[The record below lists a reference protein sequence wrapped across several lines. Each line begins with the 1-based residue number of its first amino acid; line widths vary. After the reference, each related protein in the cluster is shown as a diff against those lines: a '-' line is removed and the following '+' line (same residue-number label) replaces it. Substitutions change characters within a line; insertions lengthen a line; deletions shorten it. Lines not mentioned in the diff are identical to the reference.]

1 MQAYI
6 AKRLVLFVPTMILL
20 SLLVF
25 GFLRIIPGD
34 PALAILTR
42 GNADSIET
50 ITEEQLER
58 MRERLGTNRPI
69 YVQYADWASGLLI
82 LDFGNSLVTSN
93 PVWDQL
99 KRRIPITLELSIMS
113 IFISTIVAVPLGV
126 FSAIKQDTWGDY
138 VARFITLI
146 GLATPNFW
154 VAVMTIFILVL
165 AFNWIP
171 PLGYAT
177 LWEDPWTN
185 FVQLIFPA
193 LALGTSGMAFQ
204 ARVTRS
210 AMLEILHEDY
220 IRTAR
225 SKGLR
230 ERMVVTRHALRNAL
244 LPVVT
249 LFGLAIGNAIS
260 GSVVIEFIF
269 GVPGMGRFLITAIR
283 QQDYSV
289 VQGIV
294 VIFGIMVLFAN
305 LITDIMYAW
314 LDPRIRYG

>member
-69 YVQYADWASGLLI
+69 YVQYFDWASGLLT
-82 LDFGNSLVTSN
+82 LDFGNSLVTSA
-93 PVWDQL
+93 PVWEQL

-138 VARFITLI
+138 IARFITLI

-193 LALGTSGMAFQ
+193 IALGTSGMAFQ

-225 SKGLR
+225 SKGLH
-230 ERMVVTRHALRNAL
+230 ERLVVSRHALRNAL

-294 VIFGIMVLFAN
+294 VIFGVMVLFAN

>member
-6 AKRLVLFVPTMILL
+6 AKRLVMFIPTLFLL

-25 GFLRIIPGD
+25 GFLRLIPGD

-42 GNADSIET
+42 GNADNIEN
-50 ITEEQLER
+50 ITEAQLEA
-58 MRERLGTNRPI
+58 MRERMGTNRPI
-69 YVQYADWASGLLI
+69 VVQYADWVSGLFI
-82 LDFGNSLVTSN
+82 LDFGDSLVTTK
-93 PVWDQL
+93 PVWIQL

-113 IFISTIVAVPLGV
+113 IFISTVVAVPLGV

-138 VARFITLI
+138 IARFITLI

-177 LWEDPWTN
+177 IWEDPWTN

-230 ERMVVTRHALRNAL
+230 ERIVVSRHALRNAL

-260 GSVVIEFIF
+260 GSVVVEFIF
-269 GVPGMGRFLITAIR
+269 GVPGMGRYLITAIR

-294 VIFGIMVLFAN
+294 ILLGLMVLFAN
-305 LITDIMYAW
+305 LITDIVYAW

>member
-6 AKRLVLFVPTMILL
+6 AKRMVLFVPTMILL

-50 ITEEQLER
+50 ITEDQLER

-69 YVQYADWASGLLI
+69 YVQYFDWASGLLT
-82 LDFGNSLVTSN
+82 LDFGNSLVTSA
-93 PVWDQL
+93 PVWEQL

-138 VARFITLI
+138 IARFITLI

-193 LALGTSGMAFQ
+193 IALGTSGMAFQ

-225 SKGLR
+225 SKGLH
-230 ERMVVTRHALRNAL
+230 ERLVVSRHALRNAL

-283 QQDYSV
+283 QQDYTV

-294 VIFGIMVLFAN
+294 VVFGVMVLFAN

>member
-69 YVQYADWASGLLI
+69 YVQYFDWASGLLT
-82 LDFGNSLVTSN
+82 LDFGNSLVTSA
-93 PVWDQL
+93 PVWEQL

-138 VARFITLI
+138 IARFITLI

-193 LALGTSGMAFQ
+193 IALGTSGMAFQ

-225 SKGLR
+225 SKGLH
-230 ERMVVTRHALRNAL
+230 ERLVVSRHALRNAL

-294 VIFGIMVLFAN
+294 VVFGVMVLFAN

>member
-6 AKRLVLFVPTMILL
+6 AKRMVLFVPTMILL

-69 YVQYADWASGLLI
+69 YVQYFDWASGLLV
-82 LDFGNSLVTSN
+82 LDFGNSLVTSA
-93 PVWDQL
+93 PVWEQL

-126 FSAIKQDTWGDY
+126 FSAIKQDTLGDY
-138 VARFITLI
+138 IARFITLI

-171 PLGYAT
+171 PIGYAT

-193 LALGTSGMAFQ
+193 IALGTSGMAFQ

-260 GSVVIEFIF
+260 GAVVIEFIF

-294 VIFGIMVLFAN
+294 VIFGVMVLFAN

>member
-1 MQAYI
+1 MQTYI
-6 AKRLVLFVPTMILL
+6 VKRLLMFIPTMILL

-25 GFLRIIPGD
+25 SFLRIIPGD

-58 MRERLGTNRPI
+58 MRARLGTDRPL
-69 YVQYADWASGLLI
+69 YVQYFDWAGGLFR

-99 KRRIPITLELSIMS
+99 KRRIPITLELSILS
-113 IFISTIVAVPLGV
+113 IFISTVVAVPLGV

-138 VARFITLI
+138 IARFITLI

-154 VAVMTIFILVL
+154 VGVMTIFILVL

-171 PLGYAT
+171 PLGYADV
-177 LWEDPWTN
+177 WEDPWRN
-185 FVQLIFPA
+185 FTQLIFPA

-210 AMLEILHEDY
+210 AMLEILNEDY

-225 SKGLR
+225 SKGLH
-230 ERMVVTRHALRNAL
+230 ERIVVTRHALRNAL

-249 LFGLAIGNAIS
+249 LFGLAIGNAVS

-283 QQDYSV
+283 QQDFSV

-294 VIFGIMVLFAN
+294 VVFGVIVLFAN
-305 LITDIMYAW
+305 LITDVMYAW

>member
-6 AKRLVLFVPTMILL
+6 AKRMVLFVPTLILL

-69 YVQYADWASGLLI
+69 YVQYFDWASGLLT
-82 LDFGNSLVTSN
+82 LDFGNSLVTSA
-93 PVWDQL
+93 PVWEQL

-138 VARFITLI
+138 IARFITLI

-193 LALGTSGMAFQ
+193 IALGTSGMAFQ

-225 SKGLR
+225 SKGLH
-230 ERMVVTRHALRNAL
+230 ERLVVSRHALRNAL

-294 VIFGIMVLFAN
+294 VIFGVMVLFAN

>member
-6 AKRLVLFVPTMILL
+6 AKRMVLFVPTMILL

-69 YVQYADWASGLLI
+69 YVQYFDWASGLLT
-82 LDFGNSLVTSN
+82 LDFGNSLVTSA
-93 PVWDQL
+93 PVWEQL

-138 VARFITLI
+138 IARFITLI

-193 LALGTSGMAFQ
+193 IALGTSGMAFQ

-225 SKGLR
+225 SKGLH
-230 ERMVVTRHALRNAL
+230 ERLVVSRHALRNAL

-294 VIFGIMVLFAN
+294 VIFGVMVLFAN

>member
-1 MQAYI
+1 
-6 AKRLVLFVPTMILL
+6 MILL

-69 YVQYADWASGLLI
+69 YVQYFDWASGLLT
-82 LDFGNSLVTSN
+82 LDFGNSLVTSA
-93 PVWDQL
+93 PVWEQL

-138 VARFITLI
+138 IARFITLI

-193 LALGTSGMAFQ
+193 IALGTSGMAFQ

-225 SKGLR
+225 SKGLH
-230 ERMVVTRHALRNAL
+230 ERLVVSRHALRNAL

-294 VIFGIMVLFAN
+294 VVFGVMVLFAN

>member
-6 AKRLVLFVPTMILL
+6 VKRLVMFIPTMILL

-25 GFLRIIPGD
+25 SFLRIIPGD

-58 MRERLGTNRPI
+58 MRARLGTDRPL
-69 YVQYADWASGLLI
+69 YVQYFDWAGGLFK
-82 LDFGNSLVTSN
+82 LDFGNSLVTSA

-113 IFISTIVAVPLGV
+113 IVISTVVAVPLGV

-138 VARFITLI
+138 IARFITLI

-171 PLGYAT
+171 PLGYAD
-177 LWEDPWTN
+177 LWEDPWRN
-185 FVQLIFPA
+185 FTQLIFPA
-193 LALGTSGMAFQ
+193 IALGTSGMAFQ

-210 AMLEILHEDY
+210 AMLEILNEDY

-225 SKGLR
+225 SKGLH
-230 ERMVVTRHALRNAL
+230 ERMVVSRHALRNAL

-283 QQDYSV
+283 QQDFSV

-294 VIFGIMVLFAN
+294 VIFGVMVLFAN
-305 LITDIMYAW
+305 LVTDVMYAW

>member
-69 YVQYADWASGLLI
+69 YVQYFDWASGLLT
-82 LDFGNSLVTSN
+82 LDFGNSLVTSA
-93 PVWDQL
+93 PVWEQL

-138 VARFITLI
+138 IARFITLI
-146 GLATPNFW
+146 GLATPNIW

-193 LALGTSGMAFQ
+193 IALGTSGMAFQ

-225 SKGLR
+225 SKGLH
-230 ERMVVTRHALRNAL
+230 ERLVVSRHALRNAL

-294 VIFGIMVLFAN
+294 VVFGVMVLFAN

>member
-50 ITEEQLER
+50 ITDEQLER

-69 YVQYADWASGLLI
+69 YVQYVDWAGGLLT
-82 LDFGNSLVTSN
+82 LDFGNSLVTSS
-93 PVWDQL
+93 PVWEQL

-126 FSAIKQDTWGDY
+126 FSAIRQDTWGDY
-138 VARFITLI
+138 IARFITLI

-171 PLGYAT
+171 PIGYAT

-225 SKGLR
+225 SKGLH
-230 ERMVVTRHALRNAL
+230 ERLVVSRHALRNAL

-294 VIFGIMVLFAN
+294 VIFGVMVLFAN

>member
-50 ITEEQLER
+50 ITDEQLER

-69 YVQYADWASGLLI
+69 YVQYVDWASGLLM
-82 LDFGNSLVTSN
+82 LDFGNSLVTSS
-93 PVWDQL
+93 PVWEQL

-126 FSAIKQDTWGDY
+126 FSAIRQDTWGDY
-138 VARFITLI
+138 IARFITLI

-171 PLGYAT
+171 PIGYAT

-225 SKGLR
+225 SKGLH
-230 ERMVVTRHALRNAL
+230 ERLVVSRHALRNAL

-294 VIFGIMVLFAN
+294 VIFGVMVLFAN